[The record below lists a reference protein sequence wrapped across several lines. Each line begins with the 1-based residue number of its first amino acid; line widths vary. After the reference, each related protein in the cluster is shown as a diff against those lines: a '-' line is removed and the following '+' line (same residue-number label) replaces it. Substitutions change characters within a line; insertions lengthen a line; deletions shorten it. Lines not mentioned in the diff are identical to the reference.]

1 MDREYGEHWRL
12 GSHLRCVNVNSYLLL
27 LELQT
32 DLNDERGRS
41 NGVLTDGGTLIHRGN
56 QCDFGRG
63 RGRNEFCARGWVG
76 QLLSPR
82 HIDARGQEGAGKHG
96 PGRLLRGL
104 LRPSTLERVS
114 TVGKVHAH
122 TFTQKDGRTRDDCLY
137 CCEIAAAASALRA
150 RTRADRTI
158 GGDH

>member
-1 MDREYGEHWRL
+1 MILEGGEEETNFVL
-12 GSHLRCVNVNSYLLL
+12 EAGSANSY
-27 LELQT
+27 
-32 DLNDERGRS
+32 
-41 NGVLTDGGTLIHRGN
+41 HR
-56 QCDFGRG
+56 
-63 RGRNEFCARGWVG
+63 V
-76 QLLSPR
+76 
-82 HIDARGQEGAGKHG
+82 IDARGQEGAGKHG

-114 TVGKVHAH
+114 TVAH
-122 TFTQKDGRTRDDCLY
+122 TFTQKDGRTRDDRLY

>member
-1 MDREYGEHWRL
+1 VDREYGEHWRL

-82 HIDARGQEGAGKHG
+82 HRCAGAGGSRQTWARETIAWAASTVDTREGVHCWNSARAHIHAG
-96 PGRLLRGL
+96 GWTNEGRSSILLRNCCGGISAA
-104 LRPSTLERVS
+104 R
-114 TVGKVHAH
+114 AH
-122 TFTQKDGRTRDDCLY
+122 
-137 CCEIAAAASALRA
+137 SSSSN
-150 RTRADRTI
+150 DR
-158 GGDH
+158 G